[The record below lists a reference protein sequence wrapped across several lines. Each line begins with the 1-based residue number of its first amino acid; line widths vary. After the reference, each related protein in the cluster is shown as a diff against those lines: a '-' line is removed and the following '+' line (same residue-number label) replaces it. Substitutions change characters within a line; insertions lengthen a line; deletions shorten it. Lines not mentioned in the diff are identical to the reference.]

1 MRPGFIKEKPQREL
15 RSTPWSILRYRTARA
30 ESHVTKRN
38 ILNAEVLMP
47 LGKAREMLTQ
57 ADEMKKWVKLCLESV
72 EDFDAIMAN
81 PDWLVT
87 DRAARIQKITTSMH
101 ARLTYLKRTI
111 E

>member
-1 MRPGFIKEKPQREL
+1 MRPGFIKEQPPKEL
-15 RSTPWSILRYRTARA
+15 RSSPWSILRYRTARA

-57 ADEMKKWVKLCLESV
+57 TDEMKKWTKRCLESI

-87 DRAARIQKITTSMH
+87 DKAAQLEKIIGNMH
-101 ARLTYLKRTI
+101 ARLTNFKRTI